1 MEQVR
6 RCNDLEILER
16 FRVDS
21 LKTNNYIAYH
31 KDIWVKALS
40 LVIQEQDQATDNRA
54 LWIKAYRGFV
64 NFYHLAIKRSLD
76 NQMDKLDY
84 ETQRFSEINRLT
96 LHSNGQ
102 DYMNECQRMIPLLEI
117 DLDNFDSKTSL
128 TFKRW
133 LTWGWFP
140 FITFQDMRNT
150 PRIRLWSA
158 GVLRFLLAAMDS
170 ILKVEEQ
177 GEMRK
182 KPIWQELKELLLLAD
197 KMGFPVWMW
206 RNLLEQL
213 PKQQKNYL
221 IQIIKQQSSLEID
234 QPIITSSLSI
244 SPNAKEWEIKQ
255 HRNILKA
262 VEKKD
267 FHAIDQSLRYIESL
281 SHWPNGFVYQLF
293 GLAYHLDYYLAIQ
306 LLTPEVEPF
315 TIYLVCNH
323 PYYSTDL
330 KFLMLLAEKSGHLG
344 RCTIARKVQG
354 LLFTKMKLSYR
365 LLIYFYLYK
374 LIALII
380 KTQEKKI
387 LNWIVEDLIPW
398 YRLHFIQT
406 KWIGRCLGHALA
418 QEARPEQI
426 MIFFN
431 SWNPKTTNHS
441 LDISFVE
448 VATVLHGYSTTSS
461 TSVKLLRVWNHG
473 ILQTW
478 LKKII
483 SGYKKGEA
491 FGHDSETKLENS
503 AILALTT
510 RYLTNSQWLKHLNY
524 LLKIWKRQEFYWNS
538 DYQAQMNRKDS
549 ILSALVVVLY
559 AVTPSTT
566 ENIVYSSEL
575 KRLLAEI
582 HLIVND
588 KRLWQ
593 VDRIKKKYVK
603 PHILNHVE
611 NASNEL
617 IKNLT
622 I

>member
-1 MEQVR
+1 MERVR
-6 RCNDLEILER
+6 WCSNLETLER
-16 FRVDS
+16 FREDS

-31 KDIWVKALS
+31 KDIWLKALS
-40 LVIQEQDQATDNRA
+40 LVIQEQAQTTDNRA

-64 NFYHLAIKRSLD
+64 KFYQLAIKHSLD
-76 NQMDKLDY
+76 NPMDKLDY
-84 ETQRFSEINRLT
+84 DTERFSEINGFTRY
-96 LHSNGQ
+96 SDGQ
-102 DYMNECQRMIPLLEI
+102 DYTNECQRMIPLLEI
-117 DLDNFDSKTSL
+117 NLGNFNPKTSL

-140 FITFQDMRNT
+140 FITFQNMRNT
-150 PRIRLWSA
+150 PRIRLWRA

-170 ILKVEEQ
+170 ILNVEKQ
-177 GEMRK
+177 GETRNK
-182 KPIWQELKELLLLAD
+182 LIWQELKELMLLAD

-206 RNLLEQL
+206 GNLLEQL
-213 PKQQKNYL
+213 SKEQKNYL
-221 IQIIKQQSSLEID
+221 IEIVKQQSSSEIN

-244 SPNAKEWEIKQ
+244 SPNAKEWEIKH

-267 FHAIDQSLRYIESL
+267 FHAIDQSLKYIESF
-281 SHWPNGFVYQLF
+281 SHWQSGFMQQLF
-293 GLAYHLDYYLAIQ
+293 GLAYHLDYYLAIH

-330 KFLMLLAEKSGHLG
+330 KFLMLLAEKSNHLG

-354 LLFTKMKLSYR
+354 LLLIKMKLSYR
-365 LLIYFYLYK
+365 LLIYFCLHK

-380 KTQEKKI
+380 RTQEKKI

-398 YRLHFIQT
+398 YRLHFVQT

-418 QEARPEQI
+418 QEAKPEQI
-426 MIFFN
+426 MMFFN
-431 SWNPKTTNHS
+431 SWNPNRTNHC
-441 LDISFVE
+441 LDISCVE
-448 VATVLHGYSTTSS
+448 LATVLNECSTTSS
-461 TSVKLLRVWNHG
+461 TSVKLLMAWNHG

-510 RYLTNSQWLKHLNY
+510 RYLTNNQWLKHLKY

-538 DYQAQMNRKDS
+538 DHQAQMNRKDS
-549 ILSALVVVLY
+549 ILAALVVVLY
-559 AVTPSTT
+559 AGTSSTT

-575 KRLLAEI
+575 KSLLAEI

-593 VDRIKKKYVK
+593 VNRTEKKYVK
-603 PHILNHVE
+603 THILNHIE

-617 IKNLT
+617 IKKLT